1 MCVRCAQIV
10 RMVRAGQ
17 AFMAKGEPKPHSF
30 SHLRAQNITLNFRLF
45 WPSVLILK
53 LFRGVNLLRWAGTI
67 NETMILSV
75 GIRCGTKVACWQL
88 SCLVEG
94 SLESRMC
101 HQTPSQQLLSWD
113 TQLSAFQNIL
123 SCWDVRYQLRK
134 KLIDFTCPKFSPVNS
149 KWVMTKQLSHSE
161 QSHTTHAESTL
172 SSHTWH
178 ILRVLCTLTWDSWK
192 HLLQFYQPLLVAT
205 CRWLF

>member
-1 MCVRCAQIV
+1 MCADSTN
-10 RMVRAGQ
+10 AGQ
-17 AFMAKGEPKPHSF
+17 AFAAQGEPKPHSF
-30 SHLRAQNITLNFRLF
+30 SHLRAQKITLNFRLF

-134 KLIDFTCPKFSPVNS
+134 KFIDFTCPKFSPVNS
-149 KWVMTKQLSHSE
+149 KWVMTKQLAH
-161 QSHTTHAESTL
+161 L
-172 SSHTWH
+172 SIHIRH
-178 ILRVLCTLTWDSWK
+178 ILRVLLTFSANTLTWDSWK
-192 HLLQFYQPLLVAT
+192 HLLQFYQPFVVAT